1 MIRKNKPIILII
13 PDIHGRTFWKKDLE
27 KFPKEKYPKLDIVFL
42 GDYVDPYNHEGI
54 TRLEAIDNF
63 KEIIKIAKEDNR
75 IHLLIGNHDM
85 HYWYDAPYKSRVD
98 HENYNIIKD
107 IFLQNFTLFN
117 VAFDKKIANKF
128 FLFTHAGV
136 SKPWLDHLHNIGE
149 FSLKTNIGKITEE
162 QKKYC
167 KFLSKI
173 KPIAKDLNKLKL
185 NFQGQANLWMASY
198 ARGGDYPNGSCIWED
213 LSEWAFNGMEIPGI
227 WQIFGHSRWSKS
239 DPDDAY
245 INYDREF
252 ACVDTC
258 SSWIIDYESNI
269 IKADNYE
276 S

>member
-1 MIRKNKPIILII
+1 MARKNKPVILVI
-13 PDIHGRTFWKKDLE
+13 PDIHGRIFWKKDLE

-42 GDYVDPYNHEGI
+42 GDYVDPYDFEGI
-54 TRLEAIDNF
+54 TRTQAIENF
-63 KEIIKIAKEDNR
+63 KEIIEIAKEDNR

-98 HENYNIIKD
+98 VKNYNKIKD

-117 VAFDKKIANKF
+117 VAFDKRINKEF

-136 SKPWLDHLHNIGE
+136 TQQWLEHLH
-149 FSLKTNIGKITEE
+149 FVGKNAIIMHKSKLSEE
-162 QKKYC
+162 QIKYC

-173 KPIAKDLNKLKL
+173 KPKAKDLNELKL

-213 LSEWAFNGMEIPGI
+213 LSEWRFKGTEIDGI

-239 DPDDAY
+239 DPDNAY
-245 INYDREF
+245 IDWDRKF

-258 SSWIIDYESNI
+258 SSWIIDTKGNI
-269 IKADNYE
+269 LKANNYG
-276 S
+276 